1 MGFEFHWPWMAALI
15 ALPLLARLFWPR
27 GDEAPEA
34 DEREERQTLLHPSL
48 EQLTAGFGGTTPRT
62 PIAGTLHA
70 VALWAL
76 WIALT
81 AAMMRPHWLEPH
93 TESRSEGYDLMLA
106 VDASH
111 SMEALDFTVDDRQV
125 TRMAVL
131 KGVMDR
137 FIANRAGDRVGLIL
151 FGSQAYTLSPL
162 THDLDAVRRQLAEV
176 VPNIAGQ
183 GTAMGDAI
191 GLGVTKLRERPEG
204 SRVLILVADG
214 DNTAGTIPP
223 LEAARLA
230 AREKIRV
237 YAIGVGSDQQEVWI
251 HERGQ
256 LVSRDDLG
264 LDEGTLRGIAKL
276 SGGAYLRATDTH
288 ALEEIY
294 RRIDELEKSR
304 AESRSVLI
312 PHPLYHWPL
321 GAALLIAL
329 ALGLFPE
336 ARMRWPMDRST
347 GREDD

>member
-1 MGFEFHWPWMAALI
+1 MGFEFHWPWMALLI
-15 ALPLLARLFWPR
+15 TAPLLARLFWPR
-27 GDEAPEA
+27 GGDGGEEPEGG
-34 DEREERQTLLHPSL
+34 ERQTLLHPSIA
-48 EQLTAGFGGTTPRT
+48 QLSAGFGGTTPRT

-70 VALWAL
+70 LALWAL
-76 WIALT
+76 WLALT
-81 AAMMRPHWLEPH
+81 AAMMRPQWLEPH
-93 TESRSEGYDLMLA
+93 TESRGEGYDLMLA

-111 SMEALDFTVDDRQV
+111 SMEALDFTVDERQV

-151 FGSQAYTLSPL
+151 FGSHAYTVAPL
-162 THDLDAVRRQLAEV
+162 THDLDAVRRQLADV

-191 GLGVTKLRERPEG
+191 GLGVAKLRERPEG

-237 YAIGVGSDQQEVWI
+237 YAIGVGSDQKEVWI
-251 HERGQ
+251 HEGGR

-264 LDEGTLRGIAKL
+264 LDEGTLRGIAQL
-276 SGGAYLRATDTH
+276 SDGAYLRATDTH

-294 RRIDELEKSR
+294 RRIDQLEKSR

-321 GAALLIAL
+321 GVALVIALL
-329 ALGLFPE
+329 LGLFPE
-336 ARMRWPMDRST
+336 ARLRLPVR
-347 GREDD
+347 RDDE